1 MNKESAAVT
10 REPLARTGH
19 FGFSSLFATTEHGAH
34 IVRRDAERWLADH
47 VPQAVPGGGA
57 DTDAASLLIAE
68 LAANAALHGWVPDRD
83 ARLDLTLDAASLL
96 IEVTDARGDRFPVP
110 HADTT
115 AEGESGRGLALVE
128 ALADD
133 WGARPH
139 HPAGKTVW
147 ATLAL

>member
-10 REPLARTGH
+10 REPLAPTGH
-19 FGFSSLFATTEHGAH
+19 FSFSSLFVTTEYGAH
-34 IVRRDAERWLADH
+34 SVRHAAERWLADH

-57 DTDAASLLIAE
+57 DTDAASLLVAE
-68 LAANAALHGWVPDRD
+68 LATNAALHGRVPGRD

-96 IEVTDARGDRFPVP
+96 IEVTDARGDRLPGRPPV
-110 HADTT
+110 AD
-115 AEGESGRGLALVE
+115 ADGESGRGLLLVE
-128 ALADD
+128 ALADG
-133 WGARPH
+133 WGIRPH